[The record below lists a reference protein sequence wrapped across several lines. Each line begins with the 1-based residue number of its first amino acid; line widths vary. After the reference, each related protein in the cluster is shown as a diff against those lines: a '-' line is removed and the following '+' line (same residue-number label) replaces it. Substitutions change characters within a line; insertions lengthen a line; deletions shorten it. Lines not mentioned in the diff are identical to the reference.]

1 MIWKSWSNPSLIGYL
16 RSTRTQIRLL
26 MPAVLAI
33 VVVASGIRFLY
44 AIFSYVPMGGL
55 WAKDFFGIWS
65 FAKFAA
71 INPAVTIYDNSK
83 LLDFQM
89 DLGAAPRDLLPYPYP
104 PFFLFLIFPFGF
116 LSYYWGYALWS
127 VLTFCF
133 YFISSFYRRWR
144 LSEILLVIFA
154 PATLLNLNFGQT
166 GFLSAALILGGF
178 RFAGT
183 RPALGGVLFG
193 LASFKPQLGILIPI
207 ALISARL
214 WRTLAAAVVTIAI
227 LVVAS
232 GLAFGLSIWPTWLEK
247 LFPHAYA
254 AGGVADRLKPTVTTN
269 LVVLG
274 VDLAVAQ
281 LVQISAAVVVAG
293 VIWVFFRRGVTLL
306 ATAALLVGTFLATP
320 YAFVY
325 DMPMLTNAALMF
337 IRHKDQTSRCL
348 TVPEAAVLLLS
359 LLLPAI
365 MMETW
370 RPSTITSIPL
380 FLLLGLIV
388 REFFRSREISRNNA
402 DRRGSFPHPGP
413 VHKS

>member
-1 MIWKSWSNPSLIGYL
+1 MAGTVTMCS
-16 RSTRTQIRLL
+16 STRRTPG
-26 MPAVLAI
+26 M
-33 VVVASGIRFLY
+33 
-44 AIFSYVPMGGL
+44 FS
-55 WAKDFFGIWS
+55 
-65 FAKFAA
+65 
-71 INPAVTIYDNSK
+71 
-83 LLDFQM
+83 
-89 DLGAAPRDLLPYPYP
+89 
-104 PFFLFLIFPFGF
+104 
-116 LSYYWGYALWS
+116 
-127 VLTFCF
+127 
-133 YFISSFYRRWR
+133 
-144 LSEILLVIFA
+144 
-154 PATLLNLNFGQT
+154 
-166 GFLSAALILGGF
+166 
-178 RFAGT
+178 
-183 RPALGGVLFG
+183 
-193 LASFKPQLGILIPI
+193 ASFKPQLGILIPI

-325 DMPMLTNAALMF
+325 DMPMLTNAARMF